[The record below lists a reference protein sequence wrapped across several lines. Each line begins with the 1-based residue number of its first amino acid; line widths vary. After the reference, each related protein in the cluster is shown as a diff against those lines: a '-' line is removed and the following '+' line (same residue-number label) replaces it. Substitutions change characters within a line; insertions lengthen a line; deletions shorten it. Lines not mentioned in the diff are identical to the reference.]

1 MMKNLSNYILEKY
14 KISKYTVPKKYID
27 KGEKALLISIE
38 KGLTNQGDFE
48 VWYDIVVITKIDNNS
63 IFIKYEENDRE
74 VKFDIVTNQES
85 FIAINDDDNN
95 YYAKELIFDK
105 NTAIKLFKNILK
117 RKNRVFY
124 TDLDKHNYLIN
135 GFSQD
140 NYEEKINKIIEELS
154 K

>member
-1 MMKNLSNYILEKY
+1 MKNLSNYILEKY

-27 KGEKALLISIE
+27 KGDKALLLLVNRTSSS
-38 KGLTNQGDFE
+38 GNFE
-48 VWYDIVVITKIDNNS
+48 VWYEIVDITKVDDNS
-63 IFIKYEENDRE
+63 IFIKYGDNDRE

-85 FIAINDDDNN
+85 FIAIKDDDNS
-95 YYAKELIFDK
+95 YYKELIFDK

-117 RKNRVFY
+117 QKNRVFY
-124 TDLDKHNYLIN
+124 TDLDKHDYLIN
-135 GFSQD
+135 GFSLD